1 MAACFHLMYYAFWF
15 RLYTGLLMSSVST
28 LFFTCFFCFLIF
40 FCINSVTLTL
50 TQYFALE
57 NVNNRT
63 TNNTIIWDKIFKS
76 GPSKICGRQPLKNL
90 KFLFRFLKGCL
101 PQILLGPPF
110 NTLSHF
116 TVFLDI
122 CFTPTVLH
130 QPM

>member
-28 LFFTCFFCFLIF
+28 LFFTCFFCFLFF

-90 KFLFRFLKGCL
+90 NFHFRFLKGCL
-101 PQILLGPPF
+101 PQILLGPSF